1 MCGRNIWSGPQLE
14 RTSPAETL
22 FCSNICCSKEK
33 LDSSSHDLQV
43 WTNILRLCTI
53 HVAAVWIWG
62 QLCEYSYSPPVMQQY
77 VTGSQKS
84 GADFFV
90 LKKFIDFVLLTSHQK
105 HRLKK
110 KLQLKLQLFSSF
122 FWMCMQ
128 CKIIVELEI
137 QVRKQEPQYVS
148 SELC

>member
-1 MCGRNIWSGPQLE
+1 
-14 RTSPAETL
+14 
-22 FCSNICCSKEK
+22 
-33 LDSSSHDLQV
+33 
-43 WTNILRLCTI
+43 
-53 HVAAVWIWG
+53 
-62 QLCEYSYSPPVMQQY
+62 MQQY

-90 LKKFIDFVLLTSHQK
+90 LKKFIGFVLLTSHQK